1 MYTHVERR
9 YRHGDKH
16 TDGQTKQTDTKT
28 EVQYTHVETNTGR
41 RADNKHTYIHTYRQ
55 TDRQTYRQTG
65 VQYTHAER
73 QVLRYRQ
80 TDRQTDRQSR
90 QKQAQ
95 RWTRAQK
102 KLIQTNS
109 KSTHISAALHPLR
122 GRVCKREKGAIR
134 GQAAKTTPRTG
145 RSPAINIS

>member
-1 MYTHVERR
+1 MEISIQTDRLN
-9 YRHGDKH
+9 RHEDRSTVHTCRDKH
-16 TDGQTKQTDTKT
+16 GQTTS
-28 EVQYTHVETNTGR
+28 
-41 RADNKHTYIHTYRQ
+41 IHTYRQTDRQ

-90 QKQAQ
+90 QKQAE